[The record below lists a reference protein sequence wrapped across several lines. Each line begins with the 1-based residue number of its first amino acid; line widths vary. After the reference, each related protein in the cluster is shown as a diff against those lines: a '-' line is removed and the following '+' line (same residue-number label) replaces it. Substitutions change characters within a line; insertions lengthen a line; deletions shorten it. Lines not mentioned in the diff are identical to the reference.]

1 MEKKGTGKL
10 LLGVAIGA
18 GLGVLFAPKKGKDT
32 RKLLKEKMHDLVSS
46 AKELSISDV
55 SSMIE
60 DKIQEIRC
68 DLNDLDKEKV
78 LKIAKEKS
86 RDIKKKLEDL
96 VDLAIQKG
104 TPVLKDK
111 AIDVR
116 DKTMDVMDD
125 MIKKLESNEKEYV
138 GRSAMTRYLLIV
150 GINIPAT
157 NIKKRGISKLLH
169 VNFFKYT
176 FITGNNV
183 YINTSI
189 FVYQNDPNSFL
200 FI

>member
-1 MEKKGTGKL
+1 MGMKKVFLILISVVTVCLTACGNSQ
-10 LLGVAIGA
+10 
-18 GLGVLFAPKKGKDT
+18 PKSTLEFIEG
-32 RKLLKEKMHDLVSS
+32 RLVT
-46 AKELSISDV
+46 I
-55 SSMIE
+55 
-60 DKIQEIRC
+60 
-68 DLNDLDKEKV
+68 
-78 LKIAKEKS
+78 
-86 RDIKKKLEDL
+86 
-96 VDLAIQKG
+96 
-104 TPVLKDK
+104 
-111 AIDVR
+111 
-116 DKTMDVMDD
+116 
-125 MIKKLESNEKEYV
+125 NEKEYV